1 MPLSL
6 EHSKDR
12 EIFKDTSGSTQSFFS
27 DLLDLVSVLFGRA
40 PDFMSSRFKDNVWP
54 LLAKVLRSQ
63 LKWTLLHDNNVKSS
77 DLQRPTCS
85 DRTRNKVTERILK
98 CIATVFA
105 ESTLTILIPSV
116 GDSCMPFLAHR
127 GAVGE
132 AAMNAMK
139 AMLRLD
145 FTYLWRSLIQL
156 ANKDIYPNPLRLQE
170 DVKSI
175 VKCVT
180 IDEDAP
186 INIICER
193 ARLLLKFIDE
203 MEEQELC

>member
-1 MPLSL
+1 
-6 EHSKDR
+6 
-12 EIFKDTSGSTQSFFS
+12 
-27 DLLDLVSVLFGRA
+27 
-40 PDFMSSRFKDNVWP
+40 
-54 LLAKVLRSQ
+54 
-63 LKWTLLHDNNVKSS
+63 
-77 DLQRPTCS
+77 
-85 DRTRNKVTERILK
+85 
-98 CIATVFA
+98 
-105 ESTLTILIPSV
+105 
-116 GDSCMPFLAHR
+116 MPFLAHR

-156 ANKDIYPNPLRLQE
+156 AKKDIDPNPLGLQE

-180 IDEDAP
+180 IDEDSP